1 MTSLSDALLNPRRI
15 ALIGASADATRLTA
29 RAQVYLRKHGFTG
42 QIYPVN
48 PRAEEILGERS
59 YPSLAD
65 IPGPVD
71 FAYILLGT
79 QQVESQ
85 IAAVAAKG
93 VPVAAVLADGFAEA
107 GAEGM
112 AMQQRL
118 VAAAR
123 EAGVRIL
130 GPNSMGLVNLHAKT
144 ACSVNAALEAEILL
158 PGRLA
163 LVSQSGSMLG
173 AIMARGAA
181 RGIGFSYLLSTG
193 NEADL
198 AAGEIAA
205 LLVERDDVDAVLLF
219 LEAIRDAD
227 RLAAAARRAHALGK
241 PIIAYK
247 LGRSPF
253 GAELAT
259 SHTGALAGSDAACEA
274 FFRANGIAR
283 VTMLEAMLELPPLL
297 IGRKP
302 MAKPNRA
309 VSAMTTTGGGG
320 AMAVDALG
328 VLGIEA
334 RRPDAKA
341 SAALSEQKLPHHAR
355 LIDMTLAGT
364 KPDRVEAALTALAE
378 DEHTDLSLSVV
389 GSSAQFRPHDAVAGI
404 VNAAKKLT
412 NKKPIAAF
420 LVPQADAS
428 LRLLAEAGIPAFRTP
443 ESCGDAIRA
452 YCEWRTPRE
461 APAVAPIAH
470 VLPTKP
476 DEADARAL
484 VRALGLADSAAVMR
498 DPDDAPVGLR
508 FPVALKILS
517 PDLAHKTE
525 VGGVALNIPDAAA
538 LRAAARAME
547 ARVRVAAPE
556 AALTGF
562 LVQPM
567 ARGLA
572 EAILGFR
579 RDPETGPMVLVG
591 AGGVMAELHRDTALR
606 CAPVT
611 EAEAHAMIAE
621 VKGLMP
627 LAGWRGLPRGD
638 LDALARAIVAVSRL
652 AAYPAV
658 AEAEINPVIVHA
670 EGQGITVADAWV
682 VRDRAIDDFWAAY
695 RAAAGLGDARYDVV
709 RMGDE
714 PGFATE
720 SAALILSGRKRATAS
735 LDRDYG
741 VGRAPRPAP
750 GDHVLV
756 VDGAGRP
763 RCIWR
768 TTEVT
773 VKPLGAVDD
782 GFAWDEGE
790 GDRSRDTWLAN
801 HRRFFG
807 RKAAAEGF
815 VLSDEEPTVFERF
828 AVVWPP
834 SAADGPV
841 PR

>member
-1 MTSLSDALLNPRRI
+1 MTTLSDALLNPRRI

-29 RAQVYLRKHGFTG
+29 RAQIYLRKHGFTG
-42 QIYPVN
+42 AIFPVN
-48 PRAEEILGERS
+48 PRAPEILGEKS
-59 YPSLAD
+59 YASLAD

-79 QQVESQ
+79 RQVESQ

-107 GAEGM
+107 GEEGM
-112 AMQQRL
+112 AMQKRL
-118 VAAAR
+118 LASAR

-130 GPNSMGLVNLHAKT
+130 GPNSMGLVNLQAKT
-144 ACSVNAALEAEILL
+144 ACSVNAALEADSLL

-198 AAGEIAA
+198 AAGEIAE

-227 RLAAAARRAHALGK
+227 RMAAAARRAHQLGK

-283 VTMLEAMLELPPLL
+283 VTMLEALLELPALL

-302 MAKPNRA
+302 LAKPNRA

-341 SAALSEQKLPHHAR
+341 AAALGAQKLPHHAR

-378 DEHTDLSLSVV
+378 DEHTDLSLSVI

-404 VNAAKKLT
+404 VNAAKKLA
-412 NKKPIAAF
+412 NRKPIAAF

-452 YCEWRTPRE
+452 YCDWQAPRE
-461 APAVAPIAH
+461 AAAPAPVAFD
-470 VLPTKP
+470 LPAAP
-476 DEADARAL
+476 DEADARNLFA
-484 VRALGLADSAAVMR
+484 ALGLKTPFGVMKTA
-498 DPDDAPVGLR
+498 DDAPEALR

-525 VGGVALNIPDAAA
+525 VGGVALNIADPTA
-538 LRAAARAME
+538 LREAAKAME
-547 ARVRVAAPE
+547 ARVRAKAPH
-556 AALTGF
+556 AKITGF
-562 LVQPM
+562 LVQSM
-567 ARGLA
+567 AKGVA

-579 RDPETGPMVLVG
+579 RDPEIGPIVLLG
-591 AGGVMAELHRDTALR
+591 AGGITAELWRDVTLS
-606 CAPVT
+606 CAPVSV
-611 EAEAHAMIAE
+611 AEARAMIGR
-621 VKGLMP
+621 VKGLQVA
-627 LAGWRGLPRGD
+627 AGWRGLPKGD
-638 LDALARAIVAVSRL
+638 LEALAQAVAAFSRI
-652 AAYPAV
+652 AARDDV
-658 AEAEINPVIVHA
+658 AEAEINPLIIGR
-670 EGQGITVADAWV
+670 EGEGVAVADAWV
-682 VRDRAIDDFWAAY
+682 VRR
-695 RAAAGLGDARYDVV
+695 
-709 RMGDE
+709 
-714 PGFATE
+714 
-720 SAALILSGRKRATAS
+720 
-735 LDRDYG
+735 
-741 VGRAPRPAP
+741 
-750 GDHVLV
+750 
-756 VDGAGRP
+756 
-763 RCIWR
+763 
-768 TTEVT
+768 
-773 VKPLGAVDD
+773 
-782 GFAWDEGE
+782 
-790 GDRSRDTWLAN
+790 
-801 HRRFFG
+801 
-807 RKAAAEGF
+807 
-815 VLSDEEPTVFERF
+815 
-828 AVVWPP
+828 
-834 SAADGPV
+834 
-841 PR
+841 